1 MDTTSPKA
9 SRSARRPTRY
19 SKILGTRI
27 CQRLASGQTLSQIC
41 EDPKMPVY
49 SVLRRWQDQEPGFLL
64 ATLRARQ
71 SGNEVLAEE
80 CLRIAD
86 DPLLAASEK
95 RVRIDTRMKLIG
107 KWTAA
112 VAQHDAADLV
122 ETHEDEGGLPGL
134 DTAEFEARARRLAAE
149 I

>member
-1 MDTTSPKA
+1 MDTHPPAVRRT
-9 SRSARRPTRY
+9 ARRPSRY
-19 SKILGTRI
+19 SKALGARI
-27 CQRLASGQTLSQIC
+27 CHRLASGETLSQIC
-41 EDPKMPVY
+41 EDIAMPAY
-49 SVLRRWQDQEPGFLL
+49 AILRRWQDQEPGFLL

-71 SGNEVLAEE
+71 SGNDVLAEE

-86 DPLLAASEK
+86 DPSLAAAEK

-112 VAQHDAADLV
+112 VVKLEAEDLV
-122 ETHEDEGGLPGL
+122 AAEGGDEGVALE
-134 DTAEFEARARRLAAE
+134 TADFEARARRLAAE